1 MGFSLNNI
9 FQFLVPK
16 DKKFFP
22 LFEQATAKLVT
33 LTSNLNDAV
42 NAPLEEREMHFEQ
55 IVELDAEIEK
65 ITHKTLLELSKNFL
79 TPFDREDIHSL
90 ITSIDGVTDFMH
102 DSASRM
108 KMYQI
113 EKITKP
119 IKKLTEINLEATQL
133 IAECVHD
140 LKGHRFERVAVNC
153 KKINK
158 LESKADVIFDKAIA
172 KLFENETDAK
182 KIIQYKEVLSALESA
197 TDKCKSVSN
206 VMEAI
211 SVKYS

>member
-1 MGFSLNNI
+1 MGFSLNDI

-22 LFEQATAKLVT
+22 LFEQATAKLVK
-33 LTSNLNDAV
+33 LTSNLNDAA
-42 NAPLEEREMHFEQ
+42 NATVEEREMHYQQ
-55 IVELDAEIEK
+55 IVDLDAEIEK
-65 ITHKTLLELSKNFL
+65 ITHKTLIELSKNFL
-79 TPFDREDIHSL
+79 TPFDREDIHAM

-108 KMYQI
+108 RMYQV

-119 IKKLTEINLEATQL
+119 IKKLTELNLEATKL
-133 IAECVHD
+133 IAECVID
-140 LKGHRFERVAVNC
+140 LRDHRFDRVAVNC

-158 LESKADVIFDKAIA
+158 LETKADEIFDKAIE

-197 TDKCKSVSN
+197 TDKCKSVSH
-206 VMEAI
+206 VLEAI

>member
-9 FQFLVPK
+9 FQFFVPK

-22 LFEQATAKLVT
+22 LFEQATTKLVS
-33 LTSNLNDAV
+33 LTSSLNEAA
-42 NAPLEEREMHFEQ
+42 NASVEQREMYFQQ

-79 TPFDREDIHSL
+79 TPFDREDIHAL

-108 KMYQI
+108 RMYQV

-119 IKKLTEINLEATQL
+119 IKKLTEINFEATQL
-133 IAECVHD
+133 IADCVSE
-140 LKGHRFERVAVNC
+140 LKDHRFERVAVNC

-158 LESKADVIFDKAIA
+158 LETKADEIFDKAIE

-206 VMEAI
+206 ILEAI